1 MRTVIRLAA
10 AIAAAF
16 VAAPAGA
23 QPADSFYAGKTVK
36 LIVGTGPG
44 GGYDIYGRLLA
55 RHIGRHIPG
64 HPTVVVVNM
73 PGASSLTAANY
84 LANVAPRD
92 GSEMLLIVQTLPI
105 VQVAGSDKVRFDLAR
120 FNWVGNMSDASNIF
134 LSWHTSPVKTM
145 KDAQEQELIM
155 GSTTPSSL
163 GGLYPAV
170 ANQVLG
176 TKFKIINGY
185 ASGDAIDIALE
196 RGEVQGR
203 AGNSWPALKAYR
215 GYWIRDRLINVM
227 VQVGLR
233 KEADLQAVPLLTEFA
248 RDDQERQVLQFY
260 SSLVASGRALATGP
274 DVPADRVAALR
285 RAFDA
290 ALADPALL
298 AEAEKQGLELSPL
311 AGDKVQDV
319 VTTMVRT
326 RPELLQIDRKLLD

>member
-1 MRTVIRLAA
+1 MIRQSLSVAFAVALATSAA
-10 AIAAAF
+10 A
-16 VAAPAGA
+16 
-23 QPADSFYAGKTVK
+23 QPVEGFYAGKTLK

-64 HPTVVVVNM
+64 RPTVVVVNM

-84 LANVAPRD
+84 LANVAPKD
-92 GSEMLLIVQTLPI
+92 GSELLLIVQTLPI

-134 LSWHTSPVKTM
+134 LSWHTSTVRTTKE
-145 KDAQEQELIM
+145 AQEQEVIM

-176 TKFKIINGY
+176 TKFKVIHGY

-215 GYWIRDRLINVM
+215 GYWIRDRLINIM

-233 KEADLQAVPLLTEFA
+233 KEADLPTVPLLTELA
-248 RDDQERQVLQFY
+248 RNEQEREVLQFY

-274 DVPADRVAALR
+274 DVPVERIAALR

-311 AGDKVQDV
+311 AGDKVQEV

-326 RPELLQIDRKLLD
+326 RADLLQIDRKLLD

>member
-1 MRTVIRLAA
+1 MIPRLLVPFVIAAMLAA
-10 AIAAAF
+10 SPAAA
-16 VAAPAGA
+16 
-23 QPADSFYAGKTVK
+23 QPVENFYAGKTVK

-44 GGYDIYGRLLA
+44 GGYDIYGRLLV
-55 RHIGRHIPG
+55 RHISRHIPG

-84 LANVAPRD
+84 LANVAPKD
-92 GSEMLLIVQTLPI
+92 GTELLLIVQTLPI
-105 VQVAGSDKVRFDLAR
+105 VQVAASDKVRFDLAR

-134 LSWHTSPVKTM
+134 LSWHTSPAKTM

-163 GGLYPAV
+163 GGMYPAV

-176 TKFKIINGY
+176 TKFKIIHGY

-215 GYWIRDRLINVM
+215 GYWIRDRLISVM

-233 KEADLQAVPLLTEFA
+233 KEPDLPTVPLLTEFA
-248 RDDQERQVLQFY
+248 RDDRERQILQFY

>member
-1 MRTVIRLAA
+1 MRTLIRLAA
-10 AIAAAF
+10 AIAVAF
-16 VAAPAGA
+16 VAVPAGA

-64 HPTVVVVNM
+64 HPTVVVVNI

-248 RDDQERQVLQFY
+248 RDDRERQVLQFY

-274 DVPADRVAALR
+274 EVPADRVAVLR

>member
-1 MRTVIRLAA
+1 MIRHLSAALAV
-10 AIAAAF
+10 AAAF
-16 VAAPAGA
+16 VGSAVMA
-23 QPADSFYAGKTVK
+23 QPVESFYAGKIVK

-84 LANVAPRD
+84 LANVAPKD
-92 GSEMLLIVQTLPI
+92 GTELRLIVQTLPI
-105 VQVAGSDKVRFDLAR
+105 VQVAGNEKVRFDLAR
-120 FNWVGNMSDASNIF
+120 FNWLGNMSDASNVF
-134 LSWHTSPVKTM
+134 LSWHTSPIKTV
-145 KDAQEQELIM
+145 KDAQAQELIM

-163 GGLYPAV
+163 GGMYPAV

-176 TKFKIINGY
+176 TKFKIIHGY
-185 ASGDAIDIALE
+185 ASGDAIDSALE

-233 KEADLQAVPLLTEFA
+233 KEPDLPTVPLLTEFA
-248 RDDQERQVLQFY
+248 RNDQESQILQFY

-274 DVPADRVAALR
+274 DVPPDRVAALR

-298 AEAEKQGLELSPL
+298 AEAEKQALELSPL
-311 AGDKVQDV
+311 SGDKVQDV
-319 VTTMVRT
+319 VSAMVRT